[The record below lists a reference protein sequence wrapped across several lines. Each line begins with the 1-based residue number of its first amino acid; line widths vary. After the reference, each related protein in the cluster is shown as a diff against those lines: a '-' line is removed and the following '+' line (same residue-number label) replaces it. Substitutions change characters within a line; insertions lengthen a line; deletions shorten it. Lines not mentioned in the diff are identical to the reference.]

1 MQHGQFAGA
10 TFCSQ
15 KSGNFYRPAKGG
27 CLKPAGRFAQSQH
40 SNFQFYLSLRTV
52 FSLRGAV
59 LQPPFA
65 HWNPGRCVTQSLAF
79 NQQTGEFDA
88 VQP

>member
-15 KSGNFYRPAKGG
+15 KSGNFYHPAKGG
-27 CLKPAGRFAQSQH
+27 CLKPAGRFAQGQH

-65 HWNPGRCVTQSLAF
+65 YWNPGWRVAQCFAL
-79 NQQTGEFDA
+79 NQVAGEFDA